1 MIHLSEA
8 MKNRLKSKGTW
19 ASVAALIPV
28 ILQIFG
34 LDILPKDYA
43 TSVNAILILLVAMGV
58 INNPTTEG
66 NWYLDDK
73 NQAVSDPADKV
84 E

>member
-1 MIHLSEA
+1 MSNLSEA
-8 MKNRLKSKGTW
+8 MKIRLKSKATW
-19 ASVAALIPV
+19 VSIAALIPV

-34 LDILPKDYA
+34 MDILPKDYA
-43 TSVNAILILLVAMGV
+43 TSVNAVLVLLVSMGV

-73 NQAVSDPADKV
+73 NQANSDTSDKV
-84 E
+84 Q